1 MLTTQQL
8 QAIQQLQKECEIHD
22 YVQLKLNWDM
32 LRERKTEPFD
42 YFHYENGELLAFLG
56 LYAFGSTVEVCGM
69 VKPSERR
76 KGHFGRLFHLAME
89 DVKSNGYK
97 KILLNAPAG
106 SDAAVFFLNKQGAEY
121 AFSEHQMEWR
131 HTPLEETDDIL
142 LRQAT
147 VEDFEVSVRLS
158 VTAFGLDEDD
168 ARAMES
174 QRFADHMDM
183 LMIDVNEET
192 VGKLRV
198 SREEGQAWIYGFSIL
213 PEYQGRGIG
222 RKALR
227 QVVKEQSSAGYTV
240 HLEVETKN
248 ENALRLYESVG
259 FQSVHVQEYYNYE
272 CRRQL

>member
-8 QAIQQLQKECEIHD
+8 QDIEQLQKECEILDH
-22 YVQLKLNWDM
+22 VQLKLNWEM
-32 LRERKTEPFD
+32 LRDRQTEPLDF
-42 YFHYENGELLAFLG
+42 FHYENGELIAFLG

-89 DVKSNGYK
+89 KANSNRYK

-106 SDAAVFFLNKQGAEY
+106 SDAAKFFLNTQGAEY

-131 HTPLEETDDIL
+131 ETPLVETNDVL

-147 VEDFEVSVRLS
+147 EEDYEMSVRLS
-158 VTAFGLDEDD
+158 VTAFGLEEDD

-174 QRFADHMDM
+174 HHFADNTDM
-183 LMIDVNEET
+183 LMIDVKEET

-198 SREEGQAWIYGFSIL
+198 SREDGQAWIYGFSIL

-222 RKALR
+222 RKVLR
-227 QVVKEQSSAGYTV
+227 QVVKEQSSAGFTI
-240 HLEVETKN
+240 HLEVETRN
-248 ENALRLYESVG
+248 DHALRLYESVG
-259 FQSVHVQEYYNYE
+259 FKAVHVQDYYKHE
-272 CRRQL
+272 CKRKL

>member
-8 QAIQQLQKECEIHD
+8 QAIEQLQKECEIHD
-22 YVQLKLNWDM
+22 HVQLKLNWDM

-42 YFHYENGELLAFLG
+42 YFHYDENDELIAFLG
-56 LYAFGSTVEVCGM
+56 LYAFGSAVEVCGM

-89 DVKSNGYK
+89 HVKLNGYK

-131 HTPLEETDDIL
+131 HTLLEETDDIL

-147 VEDFEVSVRLS
+147 EEDFEMSVHLS

-168 ARAMES
+168 ARAMENH
-174 QRFADHMDM
+174 RFADHADM
-183 LMIDVNEET
+183 LMIEMNEET
-192 VGKLRV
+192 VG
-198 SREEGQAWIYGFSIL
+198 SGE
-213 PEYQGRGIG
+213 P
-222 RKALR
+222 
-227 QVVKEQSSAGYTV
+227 
-240 HLEVETKN
+240 
-248 ENALRLYESVG
+248 
-259 FQSVHVQEYYNYE
+259 
-272 CRRQL
+272 